1 MRPGSNRLARPLSPL
16 RPGAALFALAV
27 VLQLLL
33 PSLHALGQ
41 RSASTQSSSTAAA
54 HGLGFE
60 LRGGSDAPVHQ
71 AESCPQCQSF
81 AQARGH
87 AVPAQ
92 GASPSQALE
101 IGGPSVAANVQRL
114 PAAPDAGSGSPRAP
128 PSVLSSI

>member
-16 RPGAALFALAV
+16 RPGAAVFVLAV

-41 RSASTQSSSTAAA
+41 RSASTQSSPTAAA
-54 HGLGFE
+54 HGLGAE
-60 LRGGSDAPVHQ
+60 LRGGSGAPVHQ

-87 AVPAQ
+87 AVPAH
-92 GASPSQALE
+92 GPSPSHSLENGGLLVALDL
-101 IGGPSVAANVQRL
+101 QRL

-128 PSVLSSI
+128 PFVLS

>member
-16 RPGAALFALAV
+16 RPGAAVFVLAV

-41 RSASTQSSSTAAA
+41 HSASTQSSPTAAA
-54 HGLGFE
+54 HGLGVE

-87 AVPAQ
+87 AVPAH
-92 GASPSQALE
+92 GPSPSHSLENGGLLVALDL
-101 IGGPSVAANVQRL
+101 QRL

-128 PSVLSSI
+128 PFVLS

>member
-1 MRPGSNRLARPLSPL
+1 MRPGSNRLARPLSSL
-16 RPGAALFALAV
+16 RPGAVFFMLAV

-128 PSVLSSI
+128 PFVLS